1 LIKNN
6 ILSSFFNKNIA
17 TLVFVAIF
25 FFIWKNPS
33 DEMMKNK
40 AESYILS
47 KDLKVSQSSIQEF
60 LNQNFRVENYLLF
73 SISSMFFL
81 EEKQFIGVGFLAYA
95 QPREFIYQLF
105 LEWKKPLLENDSV
118 DPTAAFIK
126 LNGDV
131 NIKHFDRAL
140 FNDAYIGEGIYDKD
154 TVSTGEA
161 PSFSALQYV
170 ESKSIIKIK
179 ENTTFKLNQNES
191 RDELDLINGV
201 LINNINN
208 IKNRSFQVK
217 TSIGTASVKGTIF
230 AVKLDSSKGIVQFIG
245 KTGSF
250 IVESAITGEVLIVKG
265 RQKVIASTDGTF
277 ILEPSTSSDFP
288 IDPTVK
294 KALNNNNSIIRDYD
308 FGKLKESIYKEELE
322 TGTTLFNA
330 NILKFPSVTSS
341 VIQIIEK
348 GEQVNVLPLYRDGF
362 FIISDKKG
370 DAIGYIDEF
379 DISFQSEKIINRI
392 KKYSSRNFLDS
403 KTLTK

>member
-1 LIKNN
+1 
-6 ILSSFFNKNIA
+6 
-17 TLVFVAIF
+17 
-25 FFIWKNPS
+25 
-33 DEMMKNK
+33 MMKNK

-95 QPREFIYQLF
+95 QPREIIYQLF

-322 TGTTLFNA
+322 TGITLFNA

-348 GEQVNVLPLYRDGF
+348 GEKVNVLPLYRDGF